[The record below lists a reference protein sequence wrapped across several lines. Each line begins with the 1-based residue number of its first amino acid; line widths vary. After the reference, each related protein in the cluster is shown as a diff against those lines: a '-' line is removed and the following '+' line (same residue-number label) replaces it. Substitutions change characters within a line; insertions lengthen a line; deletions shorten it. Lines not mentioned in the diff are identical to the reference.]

1 MPLDYSLLKT
11 GNEISDQT
19 YTLSKKEVDLYL
31 EAVQD
36 QSKREFDESGIE
48 LSPPMAIAA
57 LSLRGVVVDLQIPGG
72 TLHVGQ
78 EMEFL
83 NSVKVGET
91 LKCVASLA
99 SNNVR
104 GEWRFMVVSLIVLNS
119 SGLSVMKG
127 KSTIMLPA

>member
-1 MPLDYSLLKT
+1 
-11 GNEISDQT
+11 
-19 YTLSKKEVDLYL
+19 
-31 EAVQD
+31 
-36 QSKREFDESGIE
+36 
-48 LSPPMAIAA
+48 
-57 LSLRGVVVDLQIPGG
+57 
-72 TLHVGQ
+72 
-78 EMEFL
+78 MEFL

-91 LKCVASLA
+91 LRCVASLA